1 MILITG
7 STGFVGSYLIPQ
19 LAQAAPSQALA
30 CLVPATATQRAAG
43 ARLSEKALVDR
54 HRELGA
60 VIVPYPGHGDAAV
73 YRDAFKDLHPVH
85 GVIYMAANNDQASGF
100 EALLK
105 DNVGVLEAFV
115 DGLGER
121 LRGKP
126 FFFTS
131 SVMAAVAERL
141 EPRMSSRNQEKV
153 LPYGRSKLLAE
164 RALSTKA
171 KQYGFTPI
179 ILRLG
184 SVYGDRSAA
193 GLMKSVDGLAGL
205 SLMAPIPYLPGRASV
220 IHVTDVARLLAR
232 LVQQP
237 CAAGVYNA
245 DDASPQAIGALVEA
259 AAAKVGKR
267 ARLVRLPGFCT
278 APFAFLCG
286 ALARAGVAP
295 ALSLWSL
302 LADVFV
308 TDDVRVWP
316 VDLKPL
322 AYKDV
327 HPVVREAQ
335 ALTTRRPP
343 LRVAVLGGNGFIGG
357 RIVRRLVEQGYTV
370 RGSVRGQRPL
380 LDAGS
385 LLELLPCDAADMDAL
400 TDFLQ
405 GQDAVIFAAGLTTA
419 SGQSGW
425 KDYLDANVGITLNL
439 IQACRQAGVKRLV
452 YLGSQAA
459 HPAAEGRYGVSKHLG
474 ELAVQACDLDWLLL
488 KPGQVIGAK
497 GLVNTLYGLSN
508 LLPVFPVLGGT
519 PANLELVGVDEIAAY
534 IQTALEQPDQ
544 HSRRTVQLGSSHRLR
559 FDELLGL
566 LWTQKGKR
574 PLLVMKLPRWFFA
587 VATKVAAVIGIRVP
601 LTNQVLDGI
610 YTPLPEYV
618 CGRECDDAP
627 EVVLGRYL

>member
-19 LAQAAPSQALA
+19 LAQNEFGPALT
-30 CLVPATATQRAAG
+30 CLVPSTATQRAAG
-43 ARLSEKALVDR
+43 GRLSESVLVDR

-60 VIVPYPGHGDAAV
+60 TILPYPGHGDAEV
-73 YRDAFKDLHPVH
+73 YQDAFKRLESVD
-85 GVIYMAANNDQASGF
+85 GVIYMAANNDQESGF

-105 DNVGVLEAFV
+105 DNVRVLEAFV

-126 FFFTS
+126 FLFTS

-141 EPRMSSRNQEKV
+141 EADMSIRNQEKV
-153 LPYGRSKLLAE
+153 LAYGRSKLLAE
-164 RALSTKA
+164 RALKVKA
-171 KQYGFTPI
+171 EQYGFTPI

-193 GLMKSVDGLAGL
+193 GLLKSVDGLAGL
-205 SLMAPIPYLPGRASV
+205 SLMVPIPFLPGRASV

-232 LVQQP
+232 LIQQP

-245 DDASPQAIGALVEA
+245 DDASPQAIGGLVEA
-259 AAAKVGKR
+259 AAAKTGKR
-267 ARLVRLPGFCT
+267 ARLVRLPRFCT
-278 APFAFLCG
+278 APFALFCG

-308 TDDVRVWP
+308 SDDAQVWP
-316 VDLKPL
+316 ADLKPL
-322 AYKDV
+322 AYREV
-327 HPVVREAQ
+327 HPVLREAQ
-335 ALTTRRPP
+335 ALTTRRPS
-343 LRVAVLGGNGFIGG
+343 LKVAVLGSTGFIGG
-357 RIVRRLVEQGYTV
+357 RIVRHFVEQGYTV
-370 RGSVRGQRPL
+370 RGSVRSQWPQQ
-380 LDAGS
+380 DAGS
-385 LLELLPCDAADMDAL
+385 LLELIPCDATDADAL

-405 GQDAVIFAAGLTTA
+405 GQDVAIFAAGLTTA
-419 SGQSGW
+419 SGHGDW
-425 KDYLDANVGITLNL
+425 KDYLEANVDVTLTL
-439 IQACRQAGVKRLV
+439 IQSCRQAGVKRLV

-459 HPAAEGRYGVSKHLG
+459 HPEAEGRYGVSKYLG
-474 ELAVQACDLDWLLL
+474 ELAIESSDLNWLLL

-534 IQTALEQPDQ
+534 IQNALEQPDQ
-544 HSRRTVQLGSSHRLR
+544 HSRGTVQLGSSRRLR
-559 FDELLGL
+559 FDELLEL
-566 LWTQKGKR
+566 LWVQKDKR
-574 PLLVMKLPRWFFA
+574 PLLVLKLPRWFFA
-587 VATKVAAVIGIRVP
+587 GATKAAALLGIRVP
-601 LTNQVLDGI
+601 LTSQVLDGI
-610 YTPLPEYV
+610 YTPLPENV
-618 CGRECDDAP
+618 SERACDDAP
-627 EVVLGRYL
+627 ETVLGRYL